1 MISAGPFPL
10 MAVVVLLAAGVAFF
24 VARWWVR
31 GTEGTGKLVGA
42 MVIDALLLGLLGARL
57 GYVLLHFPVYGA
69 EPLAVIRLGDGGFS
83 VPAGIAVMAAYVLW
97 RTRAIRPLRQPLMIG
112 LLCGLLAW
120 FAGSQALAL
129 LQRSNVPLPDAVLVD
144 MHGKPAA
151 LAQFKGRPLVVNL
164 WATWCGPCRRE
175 MPVLVGA
182 QQSHPQVA
190 FVFANQGEAAVDI
203 EAYIRAEG
211 LRAEHVLLDAH
222 SDFMRQTGARA
233 LPTTLF
239 YDAAG
244 RLRDV
249 HMGELNAPMLEAK
262 LQRLR

>member
-10 MAVVVLLAAGVAFF
+10 MALVVVLAAGVALF
-24 VARWWVR
+24 VARR
-31 GTEGTGKLVGA
+31 LARRTEGGGKAAAAITL
-42 MVIDALLLGLLGARL
+42 DALLLGLLGARV
-57 GYVLLHFPVYGA
+57 GYALLHVPLYRADPVS
-69 EPLAVIRLGDGGFS
+69 LVRLGDGGFS
-83 VPAGIAVMAAYVLW
+83 VFTGVVAMAAYVLW
-97 RTRAIRPLRQPLMIG
+97 RTRTITPLRRPVLSA
-112 LLCGLLAW
+112 LLCGLLCW
-120 FAGSQALAL
+120 FAGSQALLL
-129 LQRSNVPLPDAVLVD
+129 LQRSRVPLPDAVLVD
-144 MHGKPAA
+144 MHGTPVV
-151 LAQFKGRPLVVNL
+151 LAQFNGRPLVVNL

-182 QQSHPQVA
+182 QKSHPEIT
-190 FVFANQGEAAVDI
+190 FVFANQGEAAAEI
-203 EAYIRAEG
+203 EAYMRAEG
-211 LRAEHVLLDAH
+211 LQPGHVLLDTH

-249 HMGELNAPMLEAK
+249 HMGELNPAVLEAR